1 MNDRQNA
8 SSAEIGQETITQENS
23 QQLTVSAEGTDSAHQ
38 VGKKP
43 LSRALRYF
51 YGVGDFGFTLM
62 SSVETYYFVFF
73 LTNLAM
79 FDPAVAAIVAA
90 IGSGVDAAL
99 GWMYGGFIN
108 SIKPFK
114 WGRYRSWLLV
124 LPWLVPFLYA
134 FEFVRISDNVALSAF
149 LIIFFNVTSH
159 AAWDFP
165 YVANLSMIA
174 VAGGTPEE
182 RQRMASTRSMYSNAS
197 KIVFS
202 YIVPPIAL
210 AAATALGEANQ
221 YAVAAFVTG
230 VVFAAL
236 YYAHFRMFK
245 GYDKEFSAEELANYK
260 AQKVNDE
267 DRTTFGDLMR
277 ALFANPPLIA
287 LMLSD
292 IAKWIFNF
300 TCAGIA
306 VYYFTYVVF
315 EPGMLATYIFLS
327 NLLCV
332 IGSYFAPHI
341 AKLLKSGR
349 NAMGVVLFL
358 MAAVL
363 IVARL
368 VYTNMWL
375 TIVLMSIAQMLYG
388 VVYAVTPALYADT
401 VIYAQWKTGKNAAG
415 WISGLQLFP
424 LKIGFVVR
432 GVAIPALLAAA
443 GFVSGMTAEEST
455 LSLQEGICNGFMLVP
470 AIICAIA
477 AVLIFVGFRLTP
489 AKIEQYQREIAERGQ

>member
-1 MNDRQNA
+1 MA
-8 SSAEIGQETITQENS
+8 GITETSAEAKDSTAVEAGKAVEVTEPATK
-23 QQLTVSAEGTDSAHQ
+23 AEATES
-38 VGKKP
+38 KP
-43 LSRALRYF
+43 LSKALRWF

-79 FDPAVAAIVAA
+79 FDPAVAALVAA
-90 IGSGVDAAL
+90 IGSGVDAVL

-108 SIKPFK
+108 SLKPFK

-134 FEFVRISDNVALSAF
+134 FEFVRISDNVLLSAV

-174 VAGGTPEE
+174 IAGKTPEE
-182 RQRMASTRSMYSNAS
+182 RQHMASTRSMYSNAS

-210 AAATALGEANQ
+210 FGAATLGEANQ
-221 YAVAAFVTG
+221 YAVAAFATG
-230 VVFAAL
+230 AIFAVL
-236 YYAHFRMFK
+236 YYIHFRMFK
-245 GYDKEFSAEELANYK
+245 GYDKEFTAEELKNYK
-260 AQKVNDE
+260 ANKQADE
-267 DRTTFGDLMR
+267 SRTTFGDLMR
-277 ALFANPPLIA
+277 ALFTNPPLIA

-315 EPGMLATYIFLS
+315 DPAMLATYIFLS

-332 IGSYFAPHI
+332 IGSYFAPFI
-341 AKLLKSGR
+341 VKILKSGR
-349 NAMGVVLFL
+349 NATAVMLFL
-358 MAAVL
+358 MTLVL
-363 IVARL
+363 VAARL
-368 VYTNMWL
+368 VYTNMWAV
-375 TIVLMSIAQMLYG
+375 IVLMSLAQMFYG

-401 VIYAQWKTGKNAAG
+401 VIYAQWKTHKNAAG

-424 LKIGFVVR
+424 LKIGFVAR
-432 GVAIPALLAAA
+432 GVVIPALLAAA
-443 GFVSGMTAEEST
+443 GFVSGMAVEDTT
-455 LSLQEGICNGFMLVP
+455 LPLQEGICNGFMVVP

-477 AVLIFVGFRLTP
+477 AVILLAGFRLTP
-489 AKIEQYQREIAERGQ
+489 AKIEQYQREIEAREATE